1 MGPACWGTD
10 AQEGLG
16 SLPGDNQKS
25 PPNFSAGL
33 AGTPVQAQ
41 RGPQGRLP
49 TPPPT
54 QAAETTST
62 KCRKEGPQ
70 SRRRS
75 SQGFFGKPP
84 ASLQPLARQSSQALP
99 DSPPVSS
106 CSLPLSTPPPCLAG
120 WAGKLTHSRP
130 REAPGM
136 TVEAPGT
143 SKGRRP
149 DRSPTCSQANQKPK
163 GTRKAWVMTPLPS
176 SPVRPPLQV
185 PP

>member
-106 CSLPLSTPPPCLAG
+106 CSLPVHATALP
-120 WAGKLTHSRP
+120 SRL
-130 REAPGM
+130 G
-136 TVEAPGT
+136 
-143 SKGRRP
+143 
-149 DRSPTCSQANQKPK
+149 
-163 GTRKAWVMTPLPS
+163 RKADPQQTQG
-176 SPVRPPLQV
+176 SPRDDSGSPRDI
-185 PP
+185 